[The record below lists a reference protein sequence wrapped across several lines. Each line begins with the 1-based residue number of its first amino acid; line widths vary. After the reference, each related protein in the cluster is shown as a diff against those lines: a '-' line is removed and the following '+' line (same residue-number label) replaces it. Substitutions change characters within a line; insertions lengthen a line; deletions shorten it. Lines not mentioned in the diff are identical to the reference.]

1 MISIVIP
8 LWNKA
13 PYVRRCLDSVLAQTY
28 GDFEAVVVDD
38 GSTDDGPDQVA
49 AIGDGRIRLIRQS
62 NGGVAVARNRGV
74 AEARG
79 EWVAFL
85 DADDEWTPDHLATL
99 ADLMARYPQCGM
111 VSASYQLH
119 HDATGRRWQPRF
131 DALPFSGPDGV
142 MTNYYEVASGAN
154 APVNM
159 NTFAVRRD
167 VFQRCGGFPVGVES
181 GEDTWFEARC
191 CAETD
196 LAYSLRPTS
205 VYHLFETGKNYR
217 AFRRR
222 NPVDDLYDSLLRI
235 GRGRPGLR
243 RFVASWHKQRMT
255 HAVHC
260 GYPATA
266 LRQFVRA
273 VSIFPWD
280 KKTYYQAFIALLS
293 AVTRRDVYDLMKAF
307 GRRKGAKPT
316 NE

>member
-13 PYVRRCLDSVLAQTY
+13 PYVGRCLDSVVAQTY
-28 GDFEAVVVDD
+28 RDFEAVVVDD
-38 GSTDDGPDQVA
+38 GSTDDGPERVA
-49 AIGDGRIRLIRQS
+49 AYADGRIRLVRQP

-74 AEARG
+74 SEARG

-85 DADDEWTPDHLATL
+85 DADDEWAPDHLATL
-99 ADLMARYPQCGM
+99 VDLMARYPHCGM
-111 VSASYQLH
+111 V
-119 HDATGRRWQPRF
+119 DATGRRWQPRF
-131 DALPFSGPDGV
+131 AALPFSGPDGV

-196 LAYSLRPTS
+196 LAYSLHPTS
-205 VYHLFETGKNYR
+205 VYHLFEAGKNYR

-222 NPVDDLYDSLLRI
+222 NPVDDLYDGLLRV
-235 GRGRPGLR
+235 GRGRPGVR

-260 GYPATA
+260 GHPLTA
-266 LRQFVRA
+266 LRQFARA
-273 VSIFPWD
+273 VSICPWD
-280 KKTYYQAFIALLS
+280 KKTYYQAFVALLS
-293 AVTRRDVYDLMKAF
+293 AVTRRDVYDLMQAL
-307 GRRKGAKPT
+307 GRRKGAGQTKD
-316 NE
+316 